1 MINVRVN
8 GEERQLQDGTTVEN
22 LLTLLEVKRSFLA
35 VEKNETIMP
44 RTSYDETELE
54 EGDKI
59 EVVSL
64 VGGG

>member
-1 MINVRVN
+1 MVNVRVN
-8 GEERQLQDGTTVEN
+8 GEERQLEDGTTVED

-35 VEKNETIMP
+35 VEKNETIVP
-44 RTSYDETELE
+44 RTSYKETLLA

>member
-1 MINVRVN
+1 MISVRVN
-8 GEERQLQDGTTVEN
+8 GEERQLEDGSTVED
-22 LLTLLEVKRSFLA
+22 LLTLMEVKRSFLA
-35 VEKNETIMP
+35 VEKNETIVP
-44 RTSYDETELE
+44 RTSYEEAVLA

>member
-8 GEERQLQDGTTVEN
+8 GEERQLEDGATVED
-22 LLTLLEVKRSFLA
+22 LLTLMEVKRSFLA
-35 VEKNETIMP
+35 VERNETIVP
-44 RTSYDETELE
+44 RTSCQETKLVD
-54 EGDKI
+54 GDKI

>member
-1 MINVRVN
+1 MINVKVN
-8 GEERQLQDGTTVEN
+8 GEERQLEDGTTVED

-35 VEKNETIMP
+35 VEKNETIVP
-44 RTSYDETELE
+44 RTSYEETRLVD
-54 EGDKI
+54 GDKI